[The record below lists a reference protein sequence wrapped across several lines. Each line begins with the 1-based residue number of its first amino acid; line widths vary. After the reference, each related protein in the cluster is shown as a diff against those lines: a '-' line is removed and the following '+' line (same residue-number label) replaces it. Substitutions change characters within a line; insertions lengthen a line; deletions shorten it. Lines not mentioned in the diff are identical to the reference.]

1 MPTAAMR
8 PCSASGCPTLVRGR
22 ARCAQH
28 TTQINRSRQSRHSRG
43 YGSTWEA
50 FRQRFMDSLIALEI
64 VPCCGSALPNGPS
77 MQHSQCKAQGR
88 LNIERLNLDHDPPL
102 QDWERSDR
110 SRVEDDTRVG
120 FLCASCHSRKTRTE
134 LSARP
139 A

>member
-8 PCSASGCPTLVRGR
+8 PCPVPRCSNLVVRGKCPTHQKQANQFRGS
-22 ARCAQH
+22 A
-28 TTQINRSRQSRHSRG
+28 TSRG
-43 YGSTWEA
+43 YGSTWES
-50 FRQRFMDSLIALEI
+50 FRQQFSNRLIEAGI
-64 VPCCGSALPNGPS
+64 VPACGSALPSGPS

-110 SRVEDDTRVG
+110 STVEDEKRVG

-134 LSARP
+134 LSARQT
-139 A
+139 